1 MSQIMTIIDL
11 VSCYVQIFRVIIG
24 TGICLNCHLK
34 IGKMSLYYVDQ
45 IESFTDDKLSQ
56 LNLVN

>member
-1 MSQIMTIIDL
+1 L
-11 VSCYVQIFRVIIG
+11 VPCYVQIFRVIMG
-24 TGICLNCHLK
+24 TGTCLNCHLK